1 MNAIAAIILILGSL
15 IGLVGSLAL
24 LRAVFDHS
32 KLWFIACIITPPIGW
47 LLFCILNP
55 SEGKKPVL
63 LLLFSTLLIGAGY
76 WISPELL
83 EL

>member
-1 MNAIAAIILILGSL
+1 MNTISAIILIIGSL
-15 IGLVGSLAL
+15 LSLVGLLAL
-24 LRAVFDHS
+24 LRTVFDHS

-55 SEGKKPVL
+55 NETKKPVL
-63 LLLFSTLLIGAGY
+63 LLIISTLLIAAGY